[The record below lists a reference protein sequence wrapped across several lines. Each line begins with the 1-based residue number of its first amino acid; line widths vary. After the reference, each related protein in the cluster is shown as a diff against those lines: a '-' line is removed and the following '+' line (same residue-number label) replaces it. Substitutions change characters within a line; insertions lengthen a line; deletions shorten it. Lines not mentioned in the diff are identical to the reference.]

1 MLRFVREFILFVLII
16 TAISV
21 FLPLLWYYFS
31 LAENQIINSSQ
42 YVANQMKIN
51 VNMSTVALYPEVAP
65 YMNIFDVALAVFII
79 ASAAGLFIYT
89 RRR

>member
-1 MLRFVREFILFVLII
+1 MVL
-16 TAISV
+16 
-21 FLPLLWYYFS
+21 LLAS
-31 LAENQIINSSQ
+31 ENQIINSSQ

-51 VNMSTVALYPEVAP
+51 VNMSTIALYPEVAP

>member
-1 MLRFVREFILFVLII
+1 MKIAREIVIIRVIRTSLIP
-16 TAISV
+16 
-21 FLPLLWYYFS
+21 PLLWYYFS

-51 VNMSTVALYPEVAP
+51 VNMSTVALYPDVAP

-79 ASAAGLFIYT
+79 ASTAGLFIYT